1 MLNRWIAVA
10 ALSLASGATFA
21 APVTLTAS
29 GQVVAT
35 DTDDGIFGISFAGPV
50 SEGTPVSVSWTFD
63 LDLYGADLNPDP
75 NAGAY
80 QGGGISAR
88 VQVGDQVFEPPNVYL
103 SVFPQLIGPGLTTYS
118 FGFLG
123 LVGPPGQQLQW
134 NFSAAFELASA
145 NPSSAVPT
153 SLNPAEL
160 QNLRLEYLIQQGFN
174 PDLSLDQFDRFEA
187 SLTPT
192 PVPLPAAGWLL
203 FAGMGG
209 FSGRCFF
216 RGLAAGLRR
225 VLEAHRRRLRLRTGG
240 GVFLL
245 ARHQAQ
251 CP

>member
-1 MLNRWIAVA
+1 MTMLHRWIAVA
-10 ALSLASGATFA
+10 ALSLASSAAFA
-21 APVTLTAS
+21 APTTITAS
-29 GQVVAT
+29 GQVTAT
-35 DTDDGIFGISFAGPV
+35 DTDDGIFGIPFSGPV
-50 SEGTPVSVSWTFD
+50 AEGTAVSVSWTFD

-88 VQVGDQVFEPPNVYL
+88 VQVGNQVFEPPNVYL

-123 LVGPPGQQLQW
+123 LLGPPGQQLQW

-145 NPSSAVPT
+145 NPSPAAPT
-153 SLNPAEL
+153 ALNPAEF

-187 SLTPT
+187 SLAPAPA

-203 FAGMGG
+203 FAGVGA
-209 FSGRCFF
+209 
-216 RGLAAGLRR
+216 LTTLRR
-225 VLEAHRRRLRLRTGG
+225 RRKG
-240 GVFLL
+240 
-245 ARHQAQ
+245 
-251 CP
+251 